1 MPVTAIVRFKIPQGF
16 SAQQIKAAFE
26 ASAPRYRN
34 VPGLVRK
41 YYLSDPDSQTAGGVY
56 LFETRA
62 AADKL
67 YSAEWRA
74 GIKQRFGSDPEI
86 QFFDS
91 PVIVDNVLGRV
102 STAA

>member
-1 MPVTAIVRFKIPQGF
+1 MPITAIVRFKLPPGL
-16 SAQQIKAAFE
+16 SAQQVKTAFE
-26 ASAPRYRN
+26 ASAPRYQN

-41 YYLSDPDSQTAGGVY
+41 YYLSDPAAGVAGGVY
-56 LFETRA
+56 LFESRA

-67 YSAEWRA
+67 YNAEWRA
-74 GIKQRFGSDPEI
+74 GIKQRFGSEPDI

-91 PVIVDNVLGRV
+91 PVIVDNALGKV